1 MAITPN
7 PAFEVNFSQTGDE
20 TRQAISKYISSK
32 AEIYTHLNQLQGAID
47 EAEGEIGRVE
57 DEIGEVRDE
66 NSVTF
71 SVNGEEI

>member
-7 PAFEVNFSQTGDE
+7 PAFEVDFRQGGDK

-32 AEIYTHLNQLQGAID
+32 AEIYTHLNQLQDDIGEAED
-47 EAEGEIGRVE
+47 EA
-57 DEIGEVRDE
+57 
-66 NSVTF
+66 SVTF

>member
-7 PAFEVNFSQTGDE
+7 PAFEVDFRQGGDK

-32 AEIYTHLNQLQGAID
+32 AEIYTHLNQLQDAIA
-47 EAEGEIGRVE
+47 EAE
-57 DEIGEVRDE
+57 DEIGEVQEE